1 MLSKLINKS
10 YSSYIKDKHNRYNGN
25 YKMNDSEFNLYI
37 EYIQLPGL
45 HTYQGF
51 KDYKISINIK

>member
-25 YKMNDSEFNLYI
+25 YKTNKSDFNLYI

-45 HTYQGF
+45 
-51 KDYKISINIK
+51 IKYNNMGVK